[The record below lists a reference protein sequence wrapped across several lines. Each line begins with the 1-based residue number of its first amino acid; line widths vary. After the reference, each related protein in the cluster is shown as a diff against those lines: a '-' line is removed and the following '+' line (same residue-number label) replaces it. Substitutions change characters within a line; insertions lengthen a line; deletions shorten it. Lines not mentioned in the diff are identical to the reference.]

1 MKLVNFIYEKHNV
14 LTKEQCEDLINI
26 FEENNRYQVEG
37 LIGNGINKSV
47 KESTDFHFDDDNLKI
62 VQRIYGERIPDMLD
76 AMVVEMYKYMDQFP
90 IFEMSTVSIDSF
102 NLQKYEPGQGFHKWH
117 YESTKDSIR
126 LFVWMMYLND
136 VPDGGT
142 QFMMQERI
150 VKAEQGKLV
159 FFPADWTYTH
169 KGEVSNTT
177 TKYILTGWIS
187 LVDSHGKN
195 Y

>member
-1 MKLVNFIYEKHNV
+1 MVDFIYEKHNA

-26 FEENNRYQVEG
+26 FEENNKYQVEG

-76 AMVVEMYKYMDQFP
+76 AMLVEMYKYMDQFP
-90 IFEMSTVSIDSF
+90 IFEMTTVSIDSF

-117 YESTKDSIR
+117 YESTTDKIR
-126 LFVWMMYLND
+126 LFVWMIYLND

-142 QFMMQERI
+142 QFMMQERT
-150 VKAEQGKLV
+150 VKAEQGKLL

>member
-1 MKLVNFIYEKHNV
+1 MVDFIYEKHNV
-14 LTKEQCEDLINI
+14 LTKEQCEDFINI
-26 FEENNRYQVEG
+26 FEENSKYNIDGVV
-37 LIGNGINKSV
+37 GNGLDKAV
-47 KESTDFHFDDDNLKI
+47 KESKDFQFGDTNLHITK
-62 VQRIYGERIPDMLD
+62 RIYGERVPDMLD
-76 AMVVEMYKYMDQFP
+76 AVMVEMYKYMDQFP
-90 IFEMSTVSIDSF
+90 IFEMTTISIDPF
-102 NLQKYEPGQGFHKWH
+102 NLQKYEPGQGFHQWH
-117 YESTKDSIR
+117 YESTEDSIR
-126 LFVWMMYLND
+126 LFVWMIYLND

-142 QFMMQERI
+142 QFMMQERT

>member
-1 MKLVNFIYEKHNV
+1 MKLVDFIYEKHSV

-26 FEENNRYQVEG
+26 FEDNVKYTVDG
-37 LIGNGINKSV
+37 VVGSGVNKSV
-47 KESTDFHFDDDNLKI
+47 KESTDFHFSTETLPI

-76 AMVVEMYKYMDQFP
+76 AVMVEMYKYMDQFP
-90 IFEMSTVSIDSF
+90 IFEMTTITFDPF
-102 NLQKYEPGQGFHKWH
+102 NLQKYNPGEGFHQWH
-117 YESTKDSIR
+117 YESTEEKIR
-126 LFVWMMYLND
+126 LFVWMIYLND

-142 QFMMQERI
+142 KFMMQERT

-169 KGEVSNTT
+169 KGEVSDTT

>member
-76 AMVVEMYKYMDQFP
+76 VMVVEMYKYMDQFP
-90 IFEMSTVSIDSF
+90 IFEMTTVSIDSF

-117 YESTKDSIR
+117 YESTKDNIR

-142 QFMMQERI
+142 QFMMQERTI
-150 VKAEQGKLV
+150 KAEQGKLL
-159 FFPADWTYTH
+159 FFPADWTHTH
-169 KGEVSNTT
+169 RGQVSHTQS
-177 TKYILTGWIS
+177 KYILTGWIS
-187 LVDSHGKN
+187 LVKQ
-195 Y
+195 

>member
-1 MKLVNFIYEKHNV
+1 MELVDFIYEKHNV

-47 KESTDFHFDDDNLKI
+47 KESTDFHFDDQNLKI

-126 LFVWMMYLND
+126 LFVWMIYLND

-142 QFMMQERI
+142 QFMMQERTI
-150 VKAEQGKLV
+150 KAEQGKLL

>member
-1 MKLVNFIYEKHNV
+1 MVDFIYEKHNA
-14 LTKEQCEDLINI
+14 LTKEQCEDFIRI
-26 FEENNRYQVEG
+26 FEDNSKYNIDGVVGMG
-37 LIGNGINKSV
+37 LNKAI
-47 KESTDFHFDDDNLKI
+47 KESKDFQFDDENVSL
-62 VQRIYGERIPDMLD
+62 VQRLYGERVPDMLD
-76 AMVVEMYKYMDQFP
+76 VVMVQMYNYMDQFP
-90 IFEMSTVSIDSF
+90 IFEMSTISIDPF
-102 NLQKYEPGQGFHKWH
+102 NLQKYEPGQGFYEWH

-126 LFVWMMYLND
+126 LFVWMIYLND

-142 QFMMQERI
+142 QFMMQERT

-169 KGEVSNTT
+169 KGEVSETT

-187 LVDSHGKN
+187 LIDSHGKN

>member
-1 MKLVNFIYEKHNV
+1 MVDFIYEKHNA

-26 FEENNRYQVEG
+26 FEENNKYQVEG

-76 AMVVEMYKYMDQFP
+76 AMLVEMYKYMDKFP
-90 IFEMSTVSIDSF
+90 IFEMTTVSIDSF

-117 YESTKDSIR
+117 YESTTDKIR
-126 LFVWMMYLND
+126 LFVWMIYLND

-142 QFMMQERI
+142 QFMMQERT
-150 VKAEQGKLV
+150 VKAEQGKLL

>member
-1 MKLVNFIYEKHNV
+1 MVDFIYEKHNA

-26 FEENNRYQVEG
+26 FEENNKYQVEG

-90 IFEMSTVSIDSF
+90 IFEMTTVSIDSF

-117 YESTKDSIR
+117 YESTTDKIR
-126 LFVWMMYLND
+126 LFVWMIYLND

-142 QFMMQERI
+142 QFMMQERT
-150 VKAEQGKLV
+150 VKAEQGKLL

>member
-1 MKLVNFIYEKHNV
+1 MVDFIYEKHNA

-26 FEENNRYQVEG
+26 FEKNNKYQVEG

-76 AMVVEMYKYMDQFP
+76 AMLVEMYKYMDQFP
-90 IFEMSTVSIDSF
+90 IFEMTTVSIDSF

-117 YESTKDSIR
+117 YESTTDKIR
-126 LFVWMMYLND
+126 LFVWMIYLND

-142 QFMMQERI
+142 QFMMQERT
-150 VKAEQGKLV
+150 VKAEQGKLL

>member
-1 MKLVNFIYEKHNV
+1 MI
-14 LTKEQCEDLINI
+14 
-26 FEENNRYQVEG
+26 
-37 LIGNGINKSV
+37 
-47 KESTDFHFDDDNLKI
+47 
-62 VQRIYGERIPDMLD
+62 
-76 AMVVEMYKYMDQFP
+76 
-90 IFEMSTVSIDSF
+90 
-102 NLQKYEPGQGFHKWH
+102 
-117 YESTKDSIR
+117 
-126 LFVWMMYLND
+126 YLND

-142 QFMMQERI
+142 QFMMQERTI
-150 VKAEQGKLV
+150 KAEQGKLL

>member
-1 MKLVNFIYEKHNV
+1 MELVDFIYEKHNV
-14 LTKEQCEDLINI
+14 LSKEQCEDLINI

-47 KESTDFHFDDDNLKI
+47 KESTDFHFDDQNLKI

-126 LFVWMMYLND
+126 LFVWMIYLND

-142 QFMMQERI
+142 QFMMQERTI
-150 VKAEQGKLV
+150 KAEQGKLL